1 MNKKKKAPLEKL
13 EQYREDIK
21 EIKLQI
27 ECRKKEIE
35 EDVEWVSNNWMKI
48 LFREACKQVKKEEKA
63 KIEESQNKEENEKK
77 WSNFALD
84 RKMNLLYG

>member
-13 EQYREDIK
+13 EQYQVDIK
-21 EIKLQI
+21 EINLQI

-48 LFREACKQVKKEEKA
+48 LFREACEQVKKEEKA
-63 KIEESQNKEENEKK
+63 KIKESQNKEENKK
-77 WSNFALD
+77 
-84 RKMNLLYG
+84 K